1 MSRLSDSVNSPS
13 ASQGSSFL
21 GGKSKSRANSKASSV
36 IAGEK
41 VVPPP
46 ANNSK
51 KVTPHNSFGS
61 GISSVDAS
69 SLNHLLGSVDG
80 VPLGSTL
87 PPVVRNRL
95 ADLFGQIVQEFEILY
110 AENET
115 LQQQLGVQSDR
126 LQGISEA
133 SAVGRMHG
141 SSFTSASS
149 SPPTSSGVGFA
160 NELTP
165 TNQPAPSS
173 NAKTPNLMPIQG
185 SSTTSSTKTT
195 RPIQISQKIKTTYKA
210 SQSKILSSFK
220 GGITNPMSTGG
231 NNQVRLFKG
240 HRDGVWDLAVSR
252 HSPIVLGTASADF
265 TARIWC
271 MENEAC
277 LLQYV
282 GHTGSVNSIR
292 FHPSQDLAL
301 TSSGDGTAHLW
312 RAVVSLPSNLELINK
327 CQSSGEEE
335 LEGSED
341 DNLYE
346 RDAFNDSVPN
356 SGSFCVPASSNHPD
370 QSYIQANHS
379 MSPPNSTNV
388 LSFNNHQSAAPA
400 SSASQS
406 SIGPHAP
413 ETSFPTVRHPVVVLS
428 GHTDVVVAADWIHG
442 GSQLVTAS
450 WDRTANLYD
459 AETHS
464 HVQSLTGH
472 DQELT
477 NVTCHPDQ
485 KLIVTSSKDT
495 TFRLWDFRSLHSV
508 NIFQGHSQPVTTAVF
523 AGTDKVVS
531 GSDDRTVRVWDL
543 KNMRAPL
550 TTIRT
555 DSSVNRLTVSKK
567 NWIAIPCDNRHVK
580 LYHLNGERLGRLR
593 RSNRQ
598 GHRRMVTS
606 TAWVDSNST
615 ACNLVTSAFDRKVL
629 GWSVVETNKDNKDHK
644 DNKDS
649 TNKD

>member
-1 MSRLSDSVNSPS
+1 MSRISESVNSPL
-13 ASQGSSFL
+13 AGVQGSSFL
-21 GGKSKSRANSKASSV
+21 GGKSKSRANSKITSV

-41 VVPPP
+41 VAAPPT
-46 ANNSK
+46 NGTK
-51 KVTPHNSFGS
+51 KFTTHNSFGS
-61 GISSVDAS
+61 GSSGVDS
-69 SLNHLLGSVDG
+69 FQLNQLLGSVDG

-87 PPVVRNRL
+87 PPSVRSRL

-115 LQQQLGVQSDR
+115 LHQQLGEQSDR
-126 LQGISEA
+126 LQGLSDAATAGRVHAA
-133 SAVGRMHG
+133 SFA
-141 SSFTSASS
+141 STSS
-149 SPPTSSGVGFA
+149 SPPTSSGFA
-160 NELTP
+160 TSNEPPAVPPTP
-165 TNQPAPSS
+165 PS
-173 NAKTPNLMPIQG
+173 NAKPINPLPLQG
-185 SSTTSSTKTT
+185 SSTTSTKTT

-220 GGITNPMSTGG
+220 GGITNPMNTGG
-231 NNQVRLFKG
+231 NSQVRLFKG
-240 HRDGVWDLAVSR
+240 HRDGVWDLALSR

-292 FHPSQDLAL
+292 FHPSQELAL

-312 RAVVSLPSNLELINK
+312 RAVVSLPSNLEMANK

-335 LEGSED
+335 LDGSED
-341 DNLYE
+341 DNLYD
-346 RDAFNDSVPN
+346 RDVFNDSVPN
-356 SGSFCVPASSNHPD
+356 PGSLVSSASNHPE
-370 QSYIQANHS
+370 QSYVQANHS

-388 LSFNNHQSAAPA
+388 LSYNNHQTTGPT

-406 SIGPHAP
+406 SIGPHAA
-413 ETSFPTVRHPVVVLS
+413 EMSFPTVRHPVVVFS
-428 GHTDVVVAADWIHG
+428 GHSDVVVAADWIHG

-459 AETHS
+459 AES
-464 HVQSLTGH
+464 HNLVQSLTGH

-543 KNMRAPL
+543 KNMRSPL

-580 LYHLNGERLGRLR
+580 LYHVNGERLGRLR

-606 TAWVDSNST
+606 TAWVDSNSPT
-615 ACNLVTSAFDRKVL
+615 ACNLVTSGFDRKVL
-629 GWSVVETNKDNKDHK
+629 GWSVVETSTIKD
-644 DNKDS
+644 
-649 TNKD
+649 

>member
-1 MSRLSDSVNSPS
+1 MSRISDVVNSPS
-13 ASQGSSFL
+13 AAPSQGSSFL
-21 GGKSKSRANSKASSV
+21 GGKGKSRTNSKTSSV

-41 VVPPP
+41 VAPPP
-46 ANNSK
+46 PTSNGNRKFTPQNSY
-51 KVTPHNSFGS
+51 GS
-61 GISSVDAS
+61 GITGVDSS
-69 SLNHLLGSVDG
+69 SLNQWLGTVDG

-87 PPVVRNRL
+87 PPAVRSRL
-95 ADLFGQIVQEFEILY
+95 VDLFGQIVQEFEVLY
-110 AENET
+110 AENEA
-115 LQQQLGVQSDR
+115 LHQQLGVQSDR
-126 LQGISEA
+126 LQGLSEA
-133 SAVGRMHG
+133 SAMGRVHG
-141 SSFTSASS
+141 ASFASASS
-149 SPPTSSGVGFA
+149 SPPTSAGYAVS

-165 TNQPAPSS
+165 TAPATSS
-173 NAKTPNLMPIQG
+173 SKATAPTPLQG

-240 HRDGVWDLAVSR
+240 HRDGVWDIALSR

-335 LEGSED
+335 LDGSED
-341 DNLYE
+341 DNLYD
-346 RDAFNDSVPN
+346 RDVFNDSVPN
-356 SGSFCVPASSNHPD
+356 SGSFSVSSSSNYPD

-388 LSFNNHQSAAPA
+388 LSYNNHQSMGPT
-400 SSASQS
+400 SSASQT

-413 ETSFPTVRHPVVVLS
+413 ETSFPTVRHPVAILS
-428 GHTDVVVAADWIHG
+428 SHSDVVVAADWIHG
-442 GSQLVTAS
+442 GSQIVTAS
-450 WDRTANLYD
+450 WDRTANLHD
-459 AETHS
+459 AETHGL
-464 HVQSLTGH
+464 VQSLTGH

-606 TAWVDSNST
+606 TVWVESNSPT
-615 ACNLVTSAFDRKVL
+615 ACNLITSGFDRKVL
-629 GWSVVETNKDNKDHK
+629 GWSVVETT
-644 DNKDS
+644 

>member
-1 MSRLSDSVNSPS
+1 MDAGMSRISESVNSPS
-13 ASQGSSFL
+13 TGQQGSSFL
-21 GGKSKSRANSKASSV
+21 GGKSKSRANSKTSSV
-36 IAGEK
+36 IASEK
-41 VVPPP
+41 VALQPT
-46 ANNSK
+46 NGSK
-51 KVTPHNSFGS
+51 KLTAHNSLGGGLS
-61 GISSVDAS
+61 GVDNS
-69 SLNHLLGSVDG
+69 SLNQLLGSVDG
-80 VPLGSTL
+80 VPLGATL
-87 PPVVRNRL
+87 PVTVRNRL
-95 ADLFGQIVQEFEILY
+95 VDLFGQIVQEFEILH
-110 AENET
+110 AENEA
-115 LQQQLGVQSDR
+115 LHQQLGVQSDR
-126 LQGISEA
+126 LQGLSDIA
-133 SAVGRMHG
+133 TTGRVHG
-141 SSFTSASS
+141 SSFGGSSS
-149 SPPTSSGVGFA
+149 SPPTSSGFA
-160 NELTP
+160 ISNEPPAVPPTP
-165 TNQPAPSS
+165 PS
-173 NAKTPNLMPIQG
+173 NAKPANPLPLQG
-185 SSTTSSTKTT
+185 SSTTTSTKTT

-220 GGITNPMSTGG
+220 GGITNPMNTGG

-240 HRDGVWDLAVSR
+240 HRDGVWDLALSR

-271 MENEAC
+271 VENEAC

-292 FHPSQDLAL
+292 FHPSQELAL

-312 RAVVSLPSNLELINK
+312 RAVVSLPSNLELSNK

-335 LEGSED
+335 LDGSED
-341 DNLYE
+341 DNLYD
-346 RDAFNDSVPN
+346 RDVFNDSVPN
-356 SGSFCVPASSNHPD
+356 SNSFSVSANNHAE
-370 QSYIQANHS
+370 QSYVQANHS
-379 MSPPNSTNV
+379 MSPPNSANV
-388 LSFNNHQSAAPA
+388 LSYNNHQAAGPT

-406 SIGPHAP
+406 SIGPHAA
-413 ETSFPTVRHPVVVLS
+413 EMSFPSVRHPVVVLS

-459 AETHS
+459 AES
-464 HVQSLTGH
+464 HNLVQSLTGH

-477 NVTCHPDQ
+477 NATCHPDQ

-580 LYHLNGERLGRLR
+580 LYHVNGERLGRLR

-606 TAWVDSNST
+606 TAWVDTNSPT
-615 ACNLVTSAFDRKVL
+615 ACNLVTSGFDRKVL
-629 GWSVVETNKDNKDHK
+629 GWNVVETSTVKD
-644 DNKDS
+644 
-649 TNKD
+649 

>member
-1 MSRLSDSVNSPS
+1 M
-13 ASQGSSFL
+13 
-21 GGKSKSRANSKASSV
+21 
-36 IAGEK
+36 IAGEGK
-41 VVPPP
+41 SGP
-46 ANNSK
+46 ALGSK
-51 KVTPHNSFGS
+51 KLANSHHTNATTSDNGALNNFIGS
-61 GISSVDAS
+61 
-69 SLNHLLGSVDG
+69 LDG
-80 VPLGSTL
+80 AALGSTL
-87 PPVVRNRL
+87 PPQLRSRL
-95 ADLFGQIVQEFEILY
+95 VDLFGQIVQEFEILY
-110 AENET
+110 AENDA
-115 LQQQLGVQSDR
+115 LQQQLGLQSER
-126 LQGISEA
+126 LQSQ
-133 SAVGRMHG
+133 GRPQG
-141 SSFTSASS
+141 TSFTGTSS
-149 SPPTSSGVGFA
+149 SPPANSFSSPA
-160 NELTP
+160 ETTLTVP
-165 TNQPAPSS
+165 PAPSS
-173 NAKTPNLMPIQG
+173 ASKPPLLAALQG
-185 SSTTSSTKTT
+185 SASSGKTT

-220 GGITNPMSTGG
+220 GGITNPMSAGG
-231 NNQVRLFKG
+231 NNQVRMFKG
-240 HRDGVWDLAVSR
+240 HRDGVWDLALSR
-252 HSPIVLGTASADF
+252 QSPLVLGTASADF

-271 MENEAC
+271 LQNEAC

-301 TSSGDGTAHLW
+301 TSSGDGAAHIW
-312 RAVVSLPSNLELINK
+312 RCAVSLPSNLEIISK

-335 LEGSED
+335 LDGSED

-346 RDAFNDSVPN
+346 SRETFNDSVPL
-356 SGSFCVPASSNHPD
+356 SGSFCAPSGVPANPDSSYLQN
-370 QSYIQANHS
+370 NHS
-379 MSPPNSTNV
+379 MSPHNNSTNV
-388 LSFNNHQSAAPA
+388 LSLNN
-400 SSASQS
+400 QS
-406 SIGPHAP
+406 SGPN
-413 ETSFPTVRHPVVVLS
+413 TSSQTSVSLSQESPFQTVRHALAIIS
-428 GHTDVVVAADWIHG
+428 GHSDVVAAADWVYG

-459 AETHS
+459 AETH
-464 HVQSLTGH
+464 HLVQSLTGH

-523 AGTDKVVS
+523 AGSDKVVS

-580 LYHLNGERLGRLR
+580 LYNLNGERLGRLR

-598 GHRRMVTS
+598 GHRRMVSATI
-606 TAWVDSNST
+606 WIDSALSVP
-615 ACNLVTSAFDRKVL
+615 CNLVTSGFDRKVL
-629 GWSVVETNKDNKDHK
+629 GWSVVETSASKDEK
-644 DNKDS
+644 
-649 TNKD
+649 

>member
-1 MSRLSDSVNSPS
+1 MSRVTESVNSPS
-13 ASQGSSFL
+13 AGSQGSSFL
-21 GGKSKSRANSKASSV
+21 GGKSKSRTNSKISSV

-41 VVPPP
+41 VAPQPT
-46 ANNSK
+46 NGNK
-51 KVTPHNSFGS
+51 KFTTHNSFGS
-61 GISSVDAS
+61 GISGVDNS
-69 SLNHLLGSVDG
+69 SLNQILGTVDG

-87 PPVVRNRL
+87 PVSVRNRL

-110 AENET
+110 AENEA
-115 LQQQLGVQSDR
+115 LHQQLGVQSDR
-126 LQGISEA
+126 LQGLSDNA
-133 SAVGRMHG
+133 TAARAQGT
-141 SSFTSASS
+141 SFAGTSS
-149 SPPTSSGVGFA
+149 SPPTSSGFA
-160 NELTP
+160 ISNEPPAVPPTP
-165 TNQPAPSS
+165 PS
-173 NAKTPNLMPIQG
+173 NAKPTNPLPLQG

-220 GGITNPMSTGG
+220 GGITNPMNTGG

-240 HRDGVWDLAVSR
+240 HRDGVWDLALSR

-292 FHPSQDLAL
+292 FHPSQELAL

-312 RAVVSLPSNLELINK
+312 RAVVSLPSNLEMSNK

-335 LEGSED
+335 LDGSED
-341 DNLYE
+341 DNLYD
-346 RDAFNDSVPN
+346 RDVFNDSVPN
-356 SGSFCVPASSNHPD
+356 SSSFPVSASNHPE
-370 QSYIQANHS
+370 QSYVQANHS

-388 LSFNNHQSAAPA
+388 LSYNNHQTAGPT
-400 SSASQS
+400 SSVSQT
-406 SIGPHAP
+406 SIGPHAA
-413 ETSFPTVRHPVVVLS
+413 EMSFPTVRHPAVVFS

-459 AETHS
+459 AES
-464 HVQSLTGH
+464 HNLVQSLTGH

-543 KNMRAPL
+543 KNMRSPL

-580 LYHLNGERLGRLR
+580 LYHVNGERLGRLR

-606 TAWVDSNST
+606 TAWVDSNSPT
-615 ACNLVTSAFDRKVL
+615 ACNLVTSGFDRKVL
-629 GWSVVETNKDNKDHK
+629 GWNVVETSTSKD
-644 DNKDS
+644 
-649 TNKD
+649 